1 MSTTTST
8 LPSFINWFTK
18 VFGIGRRDRPEELAR
33 MIAILEGMI
42 GELDVTRKKVED
54 RQSYLV
60 GKARD
65 AGLKGD
71 KESQQIYIAE
81 LEEISKLLSIV
92 LQAKRFL
99 LQVKLRLETVVEMS
113 DVLRTIPEVLS
124 TLQPLK
130 PMLAR
135 IAPDMVEKVS
145 ELEKIAI
152 NIVSST
158 GLPNIYGKT
167 LPKEEVDTAVKKMEL
182 EELSP
187 PTNVPIEVIKAWLI
201 EEVRSLN
208 GIINLDIVSKKYNV
222 SKEQVVL
229 ALKELEREGKILIK
243 T

>member
-1 MSTTTST
+1 MSAATST

-18 VFGIGRRDRPEELAR
+18 IFSIGRRDRPEELAK

-42 GELDVTRKKVED
+42 SELDVTRRRVED

-71 KESQQIYIAE
+71 RDSQQIYMAE
-81 LEEISKLLSIV
+81 LEEIGKLLSIV

-135 IAPDMVEKVS
+135 VAPDMVEKIS

-158 GLPNIYGKT
+158 GLPNIYGKASANR
-167 LPKEEVDTAVKKMEL
+167 EGDIVKKVEL
-182 EELSP
+182 EELAP
-187 PTNVPIEVIKAWLI
+187 PTNVPMEVVKAWLI
-201 EEVRSLN
+201 EEVKSLN
-208 GIINLDIVSKKYNV
+208 GIVNLDVVSKKYNI
-222 SKEQVVL
+222 SKEQVIL
-229 ALKELEREGKILIK
+229 ALKELEREGRILIK